1 MKLQIKTTLGSV
13 LFEAEANS
21 IRELILG
28 AVKSRANLY
37 GANLSGAD
45 LSRAN
50 LSGADLYGANL
61 SRANLSRANLSG
73 ANLSRANLSG
83 ADLSRA
89 NLSRANLSGADLSR
103 ANLSG
108 ADLYGA
114 NLSRANLS
122 RANLSGANLSRADL
136 YGANLS
142 RANLSG
148 ADLSRANLSGA
159 GGLGNF
165 DALEWFRK
173 NFKKTRRGVI
183 VYKCFNG
190 SFPPNPAWKIE
201 PGSVIS
207 ENCGPMPTD
216 SCACGINFATREW
229 VEREHPD
236 ATIWRCLIPWAWL
249 PGVVIPWSTDGKAR
263 CSKLVLLRE
272 EKKA

>member
-108 ADLYGA
+108 
-114 NLSRANLS
+114 
-122 RANLSGANLSRADL
+122 ADL